1 MVIYHCIAIYL
12 SIYHY
17 MVIYHCIA
25 HTNKALPG
33 EQMRL
38 RSSAIRMRTQNTGT
52 PLPMIKM
59 PKSPAQMRVK

>member
-1 MVIYHCIAIYL
+1 
-12 SIYHY
+12 

-59 PKSPAQMRVK
+59 PNSPAQMRVK